1 MSGCRYVWK
10 ATHPMYIDT
19 WLKHELSE
27 NPEKRPNSRILWIFG
42 VYQGSTSTHA
52 CRPATTNIRVTWA
65 GHIVAITPRIAHA
78 QSSTI
83 HTLYLVRTLERRHT
97 LALAFIKC
105 VADHITVLE
114 AHLARFLIEP

>member
-1 MSGCRYVWK
+1 
-10 ATHPMYIDT
+10 MYIDT
-19 WLKHELSE
+19 SLIHELSE
-27 NPEKRPNSRILWIFG
+27 SPEKRPNSRILWIFG
-42 VYQGSTSTHA
+42 VYQDPTST
-52 CRPATTNIRVTWA
+52 RPCKTAKTNLRVTST
-65 GHIVAITPRIAHA
+65 GHVVAITLRIAYA

-114 AHLARFLIEP
+114 AHLARLLIEP